1 LAEAEQAVVQVP
13 QWLMSVCKFTQAPEQ
28 AVVPVAQVVVQAP
41 FEQTWPEVHALPQL
55 PQFAVSE
62 VVSMQVVLP
71 LH

>member
-1 LAEAEQAVVQVP
+1 
-13 QWLMSVCKFTQAPEQ
+13 MSVCRFTQEPEQ